1 MESKNELK
9 KTDIKNRTYLYFDDI
24 MKAIDINFS
33 DILLNEKSYENILIY
48 DISYKTFM
56 GANHCVLGSIK
67 QIDLLKF
74 MMELDIQYY
83 WFIVGM
89 MKFVIVL
96 NIL

>member
-48 DISYKTFM
+48 DISYKAFM

-67 QIDLLKF
+67 
-74 MMELDIQYY
+74 
-83 WFIVGM
+83 
-89 MKFVIVL
+89 
-96 NIL
+96 